1 MPESFVF
8 YESYLRG
15 IELQDEQ
22 VQSKLFLALCRYAL
36 RGEEPSGLTGSEL
49 GIFELMRP
57 TIDANTQRR
66 ENGSKGGEKKGNT
79 NAAKKTKRPMV
90 ESTEETKRPMVES
103 TEETKRPM
111 VVFSDQQK
119 RPNENENETENGNEN
134 ETETKNENGNGK
146 TTEKTTADYSVVE
159 LTDEELSELEKLSDS
174 LSVKTYIKKLSDW
187 QQENNKRSHKPF
199 AVIKK
204 WILQDGEYP
213 TKRNY
218 IPPASEKEQSYNI
231 DSVIER
237 ASNYLSNKT
246 GQLDK

>member
-66 ENGSKGGEKKGNT
+66 ENGSKGGGKKGNT
-79 NAAKKTKRPMV
+79 NAAKK
-90 ESTEETKRPMVES
+90 TKRPMVES

-119 RPNENENETENGNEN
+119 RPNENEN